1 MKKYLDLNNMF
12 LKHIIIFYLDCFLIA
27 FLRIYKINPET
38 MNGIVN
44 GKIKDKI
51 LIKIKYELNSK
62 LIIIDKK
69 ILRRFEKTLRFSD
82 E

>member
-1 MKKYLDLNNMF
+1 
-12 LKHIIIFYLDCFLIA
+12 
-27 FLRIYKINPET
+27 

-51 LIKIKYELNSK
+51 LIKIKYDLNSK
-62 LIIIDKK
+62 LMINYKK
-69 ILRRFEKTLRFSD
+69 ILRRFEKTLRSSD

>member
-1 MKKYLDLNNMF
+1 
-12 LKHIIIFYLDCFLIA
+12 
-27 FLRIYKINPET
+27 

-62 LIIIDKK
+62 LIINDKK
-69 ILRRFEKTLRFSD
+69 ILRRFEKTLRSSD